1 LVCEVYAPGTCEDI
15 LAIMVMAS
23 PDLHKVQ
30 AKLFPAEADAAAAA
44 APKKCII
51 KLMASTVSD
60 IETLLDKLWALQQQR
75 KRLVVM
81 EVYANSRG

>member
-1 LVCEVYAPGTCEDI
+1 MVCEVYAPGTCEDI

-44 APKKCII
+44 PKKCII

-60 IETLLDKLWALQQQR
+60 IETLLDKLWALQQQQR